1 VIVFNN
7 DQRVKI
13 EKQRSECMKF
23 LVHTQ
28 IKSHAIKMTR
38 VRMTFSLYAMCLA
51 DTKSS
56 EK

>member
-1 VIVFNN
+1 MIVFNN